1 MDNELKLYHGSPN
14 EFTQFDTKFLSM
26 SLYGWG
32 FNFSTDLDL
41 AMDFGDKIY
50 TIEVPDDAKFLDFE
64 NNDMY
69 DEILNKVVEDIES
82 HGISRDYMNLDSIS
96 QNFNTFKER
105 FWLLQSKYSSLLGLS
120 RAEAMK
126 RLSDIIKSF
135 GYIGTKYKY
144 IYVIFDRDSFKITN
158 IRKVRES
165 VNFDG
170 IAKKVLNESLSQ
182 RAYHFTDLSNLHHM
196 IDTDTIRFSK
206 PSRRD
211 MMLNIKYGRSL
222 PYYLSTTRVRDCRF
236 GFSPAFDVRIEL
248 NADKFNSNYIS
259 KPVSFFKGSNSES
272 YKNYYTRSNGYAKEY
287 ERQFQP
293 YVENEDRIF
302 SNTSEVHNIAKY
314 ITRIDILLP
323 INDIQT
329 YFNEHKDIYNMLRD
343 IYNHPMGLKTFVYNN
358 KNQFNR
364 QGKNITEPILQAL

>member
-1 MDNELKLYHGSPN
+1 MDNELKLYHGSTK
-14 EFTQFDTKFLSM
+14 EFTQFDAKFLSM

-32 FNFSTDLDL
+32 FNFSTDLGL

-69 DEILNKVVEDIES
+69 DEILNKVVGDIES

-158 IRKVRES
+158 IRKIKES
-165 VNFDG
+165 
-170 IAKKVLNESLSQ
+170 
-182 RAYHFTDLSNLHHM
+182 
-196 IDTDTIRFSK
+196 FS
-206 PSRRD
+206 
-211 MMLNIKYGRSL
+211 
-222 PYYLSTTRVRDCRF
+222 
-236 GFSPAFDVRIEL
+236 
-248 NADKFNSNYIS
+248 
-259 KPVSFFKGSNSES
+259 
-272 YKNYYTRSNGYAKEY
+272 
-287 ERQFQP
+287 
-293 YVENEDRIF
+293 F
-302 SNTSEVHNIAKY
+302 SNIVEKIIKKEEV
-314 ITRIDILLP
+314 L
-323 INDIQT
+323 
-329 YFNEHKDIYNMLRD
+329 
-343 IYNHPMGLKTFVYNN
+343 
-358 KNQFNR
+358 
-364 QGKNITEPILQAL
+364 